1 VENQPVEVVMAV
13 VASLVSGERILMRRD
28 LLYFCPGLKFDQFR
42 SSGPLILGV
51 WESS

>member
-1 VENQPVEVVMAV
+1 MAV
-13 VASLVSGERILMRRD
+13 VATLVSGERIIMRRD
-28 LLYFCPGLKFDQFR
+28 LLYFCPGLRFYQFH